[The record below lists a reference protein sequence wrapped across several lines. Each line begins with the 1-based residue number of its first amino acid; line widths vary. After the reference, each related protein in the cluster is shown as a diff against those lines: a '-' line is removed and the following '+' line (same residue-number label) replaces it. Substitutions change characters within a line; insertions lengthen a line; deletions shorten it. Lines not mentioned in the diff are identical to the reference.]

1 MIKETQTTR
10 RLFPTNC
17 LGVFD
22 HFVGL
27 VLKILTE
34 TLAFI
39 IKTFK
44 FADELDTP
52 SELDSF
58 EIF

>member
-1 MIKETQTTR
+1 MIKQTQTTR
-10 RLFPTNC
+10 RLFPT
-17 LGVFD
+17 GVFD

-44 FADELDTP
+44 FAGKLDTP